1 MSKVR
6 GHDVYSLLGIHLRS
20 KTVGSDYEEDRSNHY
35 AYLTAVT
42 ISLVMFLVLFF
53 SFSFCFV
60 SI

>member
-6 GHDVYSLLGIHLRS
+6 GHDVYSLPGIHLRS

-42 ISLVMFLVLFF
+42 ISLVMFLFLFF